1 MIEVGKINPIGWKPF
16 GAMGQ
21 TPASVTTSSEDSTKT
36 QEKACALPRIAESL
50 ALVAAGGL
58 VVYLIMTFAGPT
70 EGHGGYPR

>member
-1 MIEVGKINPIGWKPF
+1 MIEVGKINPIGLKPF

-21 TPASVTTSSEDSTKT
+21 TPASVMPASDASPET

-58 VVYLIMTFAGPT
+58 IVYLIMTFAGPT

>member
-21 TPASVTTSSEDSTKT
+21 APASVMPASDAPTDT

-58 VVYLIMTFAGPT
+58 LVYLVMTFTGPT